1 MCARNHKTKENHSDH
16 HTIFSGSWTICYHHA
31 HWENNQHHEKDTSPP
46 SRKPKACF
54 LALSIVCQL
63 SRLGQQPLLREN
75 FIVAILINY
84 VKEWDVDFEMAFETC
99 QYISSGEREKRKQAF
114 SKTQDCERGK
124 TEEKHT
130 INKRPTRK
138 PSGCFFYPQSRTGKP
153 ELFRPCSFIRWQ
165 AKDFISIPDGKP
177 RSFRLVSMI
186 IISQTFSR
194 FNPWREASV
203 I

>member
-1 MCARNHKTKENHSDH
+1 
-16 HTIFSGSWTICYHHA
+16 
-31 HWENNQHHEKDTSPP
+31 
-46 SRKPKACF
+46 
-54 LALSIVCQL
+54 
-63 SRLGQQPLLREN
+63 
-75 FIVAILINY
+75 
-84 VKEWDVDFEMAFETC
+84 MAFEIC
-99 QYISSGEREKRKQAF
+99 RYISSGEREKRKQAF

-177 RSFRLVSMI
+177 RSFRPCNLV
-186 IISQTFSR
+186 TCRKEKFN
-194 FNPWREASV
+194 FNP
-203 I
+203 